1 MTSEQRGSGV
11 RVSVVSSEE
20 LLNFFIMAVSK
31 LILSINNDYKLIRLL
46 QNFMVCGVQFV
57 ENWGVRSNYS
67 LIGWCMSVFNTL
79 IRSDNFR
86 EVRKIIKPSTFLS
99 V

>member
-1 MTSEQRGSGV
+1 MVFDV

-31 LILSINNDYKLIRLL
+31 LILPINNGYQLKRLL

-57 ENWGVRSNYS
+57 ENWGVRSNHFS
-67 LIGWCMSVFNTL
+67 IGWCMSFFNTL
-79 IRSDNFR
+79 IRSHNFR
-86 EVRKIIKPSTFLS
+86 
-99 V
+99 

>member
-1 MTSEQRGSGV
+1 MVFDV

-20 LLNFFIMAVSK
+20 LLNFFIMAVST
-31 LILSINNDYKLIRLL
+31 LILPINNGYYLERLL

-67 LIGWCMSVFNTL
+67 LIGWCMSYSLHQFILTIL
-79 IRSDNFR
+79 DKYERSSSPQPF
-86 EVRKIIKPSTFLS
+86 
-99 V
+99 

>member
-1 MTSEQRGSGV
+1 MV
-11 RVSVVSSEE
+11 FDLRVSVVSSEE

-31 LILSINNDYKLIRLL
+31 LILPINNGYQLKRLL

-67 LIGWCMSVFNTL
+67 LIGWCMPFFDTL
-79 IRSDNFR
+79 IHPDNFR
-86 EVRKIIKPSTFLS
+86 
-99 V
+99 